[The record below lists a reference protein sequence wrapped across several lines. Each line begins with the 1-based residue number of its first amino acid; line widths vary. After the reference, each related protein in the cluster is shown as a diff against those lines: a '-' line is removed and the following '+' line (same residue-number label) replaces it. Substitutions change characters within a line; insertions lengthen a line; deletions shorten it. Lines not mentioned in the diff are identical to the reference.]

1 MTSSTSDATNTGPGG
16 RASRITSLSARGLLR
31 LVVGVLL
38 LLVTPAW
45 FAVSYYEYSKPTAQ
59 ASNLIAPVVEI
70 HDETHSFQSI
80 DGRPLSVVLEGIG
93 FLRPT
98 HLVVLSTDNLTDDNL
113 DEATLKYARAKH
125 PEWIARNGY
134 KWADGYFILAVSPT
148 HRQVGTYF
156 GEDIAPVL
164 SIQDSI
170 QNAAKDDFRNGRW
183 SQGVAAAVTE
193 AAALMPN
200 AEGMSLENHVQWPG
214 WKGWVATLGGIG
226 ILARGQ
232 SLRRKAQRNA
242 QKVADE
248 WAALERRRGDVERAF
263 VALLDAGHYTTGL
276 SARYECARAEYERV
290 RTRIAEAQTT
300 SPLGMLSA
308 RASDETDLI
317 LEDLRALADADHAI
331 LAAGGFFAL
340 APGWR
345 TVWDNEVGPVFED
358 LLAVDNVGVKVRNRV
373 KNPQVHGATTSLF
386 DWTNA
391 QRELLIG
398 LGDRLERAE
407 LTPAQALE
415 ELDRIANE
423 CRSRLADVVTTAL
436 AADTTAEGRQRYARW
451 QSPPSEVVD
460 ASEMFYHGS
469 YLSKGETHEYNPA
482 STIRLTANSAGVN
495 LGAYQ
500 ANTSGYFEDYNSY
513 IYVRPLYF
521 DDYVTYDTS
530 TSSSTSSA
538 DYGSSSG
545 GFSGSGSSSSF

>member
-1 MTSSTSDATNTGPGG
+1 MTSSTSDATNTGPEG
-16 RASRITSLSARGLLR
+16 RASRIMSLSARGFLR
-31 LVVGVLL
+31 VVVGVLL

-98 HLVVLSTDNLTDDNL
+98 HLVILSTDNLTDDNL

-156 GEDIAPVL
+156 GEDVAPVL

-183 SQGVAAAVTE
+183 SQGVVAAVTE

-200 AEGMSLENHVQWPG
+200 AEGMSLENRVQWPG
-214 WKGWVATLGGIG
+214 WRGWVATLGGIG

-248 WAALERRRGDVERAF
+248 WEALERRRGDVERAF

-290 RTRIAEAQTT
+290 RARIAEAQTT
-300 SPLGMLSA
+300 STLGMLSA

-331 LAAGGFFAL
+331 LAAGDFFAL

-358 LLAVDNVGVKVRNRV
+358 LLAVDNVGVKVRDHV
-373 KNPQVHGATTSLF
+373 KSPKVHGATKSLF
-386 DWTNA
+386 QWTNE
-391 QRELLIG
+391 QRALLLG
-398 LGDRLERAE
+398 LGTRLESAE
-407 LTPAQALE
+407 VTPVQALE

-423 CRSRLADVVTTAL
+423 SRTRLADVVTSAL
-436 AADTTAEGRQRYARW
+436 ALDTSTEGKQRYARW
-451 QSPPSEVVD
+451 QSPPAELVN
-460 ASEMFYHGS
+460 AAEMFYNGS
-469 YLSKGETHEYNPA
+469 YLSEGATHEYNPA

-495 LGAYQ
+495 LAAYR
-500 ANTSGYFEDYNSY
+500 ANTSSRFKDYDSY
-513 IYVRPLYF
+513 IYVRPLYL
-521 DDYVTYDTS
+521 DEYVIS
-530 TSSSTSSA
+530 SGSSSSSTSSA
-538 DYGSSSG
+538 NYGSSSG

>member
-1 MTSSTSDATNTGPGG
+1 M
-16 RASRITSLSARGLLR
+16 SLSVRGLLR
-31 LVVGVLL
+31 VVVGVLL

-70 HDETHSFQSI
+70 HDETHSLQSI

-164 SIQDSI
+164 SVQSEIQD
-170 QNAAKDDFRNGRW
+170 AAKDDFREGRW
-183 SQGVAAAVTE
+183 SQGVVAAVSM
-193 AAALMPN
+193 AASIMPN
-200 AEGMSLENHVQWPG
+200 EAGMSLENRPVWPD
-214 WKGWVATLGGIG
+214 WKGALAALAGIG

-232 SLRRKAQRNA
+232 SLRRKAQRNV
-242 QKVADE
+242 QKLADE
-248 WAALERRRGDVERAF
+248 WASLERRRGDVERAF

-276 SARYECARAEYERV
+276 SARYECARADYERV
-290 RTRIAEAQTT
+290 RARIAEAQTT
-300 SPLGMLSA
+300 STLGMLSA

-317 LEDLRALADADHAI
+317 LEDLSALADADHAI
-331 LAAGGFFAL
+331 VAAGDFFAL

-358 LLAVDNVGVKVRNRV
+358 LQAVDNVGVKVRDHV
-373 KNPQVHGATTSLF
+373 KSPKVHGATKSLF
-386 DWTNA
+386 QWTNE
-391 QRELLIG
+391 QRALLLG
-398 LGDRLERAE
+398 LGTRLERAE
-407 LTPAQALE
+407 VTPVQALE
-415 ELDRIANE
+415 ELDQIANE
-423 CRSRLADVVTTAL
+423 SRTRLADVVTCAL
-436 AADTTAEGRQRYARW
+436 ALDTSTEGRQRYARW
-451 QSPPSEVVD
+451 QSPPAELVN
-460 ASEMFYHGS
+460 AAEMFYNGS
-469 YLSKGETHEYNPA
+469 YLSEGATHEYNPA

-495 LGAYQ
+495 LAAYR
-500 ANTSGYFEDYNSY
+500 ANTSSRFKDYDSY
-513 IYVRPLYF
+513 IYVRPLYL
-521 DDYVTYDTS
+521 DEYVIS
-530 TSSSTSSA
+530 SGSSSSSTSSA
-538 DYGSSSG
+538 NYGSSSG

>member
-1 MTSSTSDATNTGPGG
+1 MTSSTSDETNTGPEG
-16 RASRITSLSARGLLR
+16 RASRSMSLSARGFLR
-31 LVVGVLL
+31 VVVGVLL

-45 FAVSYYEYSKPTAQ
+45 FAVSYYEYSKPTA
-59 ASNLIAPVVEI
+59 SPTSLVAPVVEVR
-70 HDETHSFQSI
+70 DETSSFQSV

-164 SIQDSI
+164 SVQSEIQD
-170 QNAAKDDFRNGRW
+170 AAKDDFREGRW
-183 SQGVAAAVTE
+183 SQGVVAAVST
-193 AAALMPN
+193 AASIMPN
-200 AEGMSLENHVQWPG
+200 EAGISLENRPVWPD
-214 WKGWVATLGGIG
+214 WKGALAALAGIG
-226 ILARGQ
+226 ILARGN

-242 QKVADE
+242 QKLADE

-290 RTRIAEAQTT
+290 RARIAEAQTT
-300 SPLGMLSA
+300 STLGMLSA

-331 LAAGGFFAL
+331 VAAGDFFAL

-358 LLAVDNVGVKVRNRV
+358 LQAVDNVGVKVRDHV
-373 KNPQVHGATTSLF
+373 KSPKVHGATKSLF
-386 DWTNA
+386 QWTNE
-391 QRELLIG
+391 QRALLLG
-398 LGDRLERAE
+398 LGTRLERAE
-407 LTPAQALE
+407 VTPVQALE

-423 CRSRLADVVTTAL
+423 SRTRLADVVTSAL
-436 AADTTAEGRQRYARW
+436 ALDTSTEGRQRYARW
-451 QSPPSEVVD
+451 QSPPAELVN
-460 ASEMFYHGS
+460 AAEMFYNGS
-469 YLSKGETHEYNPA
+469 YLSEGATHEYNPA

-495 LGAYQ
+495 LAAYR
-500 ANTSGYFEDYNSY
+500 ANTSSRFKDYDSY
-513 IYVRPLYF
+513 IYVRPLYL
-521 DDYVTYDTS
+521 DEYVIS
-530 TSSSTSSA
+530 SGSSSSSTSSA
-538 DYGSSSG
+538 NYGSSSG

>member
-1 MTSSTSDATNTGPGG
+1 MTSSTNDATNTGPEG

-31 LVVGVLL
+31 VVVGALL

-70 HDETHSFQSI
+70 QDETHSFQSV

-164 SIQDSI
+164 SIQESI

-183 SQGVAAAVTE
+183 SQGVVAAVTE
-193 AAALMPN
+193 AAAVMPN

-248 WAALERRRGDVERAF
+248 WEALERRRGDVERAF

-290 RTRIAEAQTT
+290 RARIAEAQTT

-331 LAAGGFFAL
+331 LAAGDFFAL

-358 LLAVDNVGVKVRNRV
+358 LLAADSISVKVRNRV
-373 KNPQVHGATTSLF
+373 KKRQVKNAVEAF
-386 DWTNA
+386 NRWTNE
-391 QRELLIG
+391 QRDIIVG
-398 LGDRLERAE
+398 LGNSLERAE
-407 LTPAQALE
+407 ITPVQALD
-415 ELDRIANE
+415 ELDRIASE
-423 CRSRLADVVTTAL
+423 SRARLTKLIGQAL
-436 AADTTAEGRQRYARW
+436 VADTSSSGRQRYEHWEGNRGGTV
-451 QSPPSEVVD
+451 S
-460 ASEMFYHGS
+460 ASDVLYKGT
-469 YLSKGETHEYNPA
+469 YLSGGDRHEYNPA
-482 STIRLTANSAGVN
+482 STIRLTANSAGVRLTGKAAERTGRFQSN
-495 LGAYQ
+495 NVSVWAYP
-500 ANTSGYFEDYNSY
+500 TYLDRYVDYDPS
-513 IYVRPLYF
+513 
-521 DDYVTYDTS
+521 
-530 TSSSTSSA
+530 SSSTSSA

>member
-1 MTSSTSDATNTGPGG
+1 MTSSTSDATNTGPEG

-31 LVVGVLL
+31 VVVGALL

-164 SIQDSI
+164 SIQESI

-183 SQGVAAAVTE
+183 SQGVVAAVTE
-193 AAALMPN
+193 AAAVMPN

-242 QKVADE
+242 RKVADE
-248 WAALERRRGDVERAF
+248 WEALERRRGDVERAF
-263 VALLDAGHYTTGL
+263 VALLDAGHYTTG
-276 SARYECARAEYERV
+276 CPRATSV
-290 RTRIAEAQTT
+290 RE
-300 SPLGMLSA
+300 P
-308 RASDETDLI
+308 
-317 LEDLRALADADHAI
+317 
-331 LAAGGFFAL
+331 
-340 APGWR
+340 
-345 TVWDNEVGPVFED
+345 
-358 LLAVDNVGVKVRNRV
+358 
-373 KNPQVHGATTSLF
+373 
-386 DWTNA
+386 
-391 QRELLIG
+391 
-398 LGDRLERAE
+398 
-407 LTPAQALE
+407 
-415 ELDRIANE
+415 
-423 CRSRLADVVTTAL
+423 
-436 AADTTAEGRQRYARW
+436 
-451 QSPPSEVVD
+451 
-460 ASEMFYHGS
+460 
-469 YLSKGETHEYNPA
+469 
-482 STIRLTANSAGVN
+482 
-495 LGAYQ
+495 
-500 ANTSGYFEDYNSY
+500 NTSGCVPESP
-513 IYVRPLYF
+513 RRKRRAL
-521 DDYVTYDTS
+521 S
-530 TSSSTSSA
+530 EC
-538 DYGSSSG
+538 
-545 GFSGSGSSSSF
+545 

>member
-1 MTSSTSDATNTGPGG
+1 MTARDVKRSLRGVG
-16 RASRITSLSARGLLR
+16 RILLGVVMVIFVPVWLVFSLVNFTRPTVPAND
-31 LVVGVLL
+31 LV
-38 LLVTPAW
+38 
-45 FAVSYYEYSKPTAQ
+45 
-59 ASNLIAPVVEI
+59 APSVEV
-70 HDETHSFQSI
+70 HDETGSFGPV
-80 DGRPLSVVLEGIG
+80 DGRPLTEALGDVK
-93 FLRPT
+93 FTRPI
-98 HLVVLSTDNLTDDNL
+98 HLVVLSTDDLVDDNL

-164 SIQDSI
+164 SVQDSI

-183 SQGVAAAVTE
+183 SQGVVAAVTE

-214 WKGWVATLGGIG
+214 WKGWIATLGGIV

-242 QKVADE
+242 QKLADE
-248 WAALERRRGDVERAF
+248 WAALESRRGDVERAF

-290 RTRIAEAQTT
+290 RARIAEAQTT
-300 SPLGMLSA
+300 STLGMLSA

-331 LAAGGFFAL
+331 LAAGDFFAL

-358 LLAVDNVGVKVRNRV
+358 LLAVDNVGVKVRDHV
-373 KNPQVHGATTSLF
+373 KSPKVHGATKSLF
-386 DWTNA
+386 QWTNE
-391 QRELLIG
+391 QRALLLG
-398 LGDRLERAE
+398 LGTRLERAE
-407 LTPAQALE
+407 VTPVQALE

-423 CRSRLADVVTTAL
+423 SRTRLADVVTSAL
-436 AADTTAEGRQRYARW
+436 ALDTSTEGRQRYARW
-451 QSPPSEVVD
+451 QSPPAELVN
-460 ASEMFYHGS
+460 AAEMFYNGS
-469 YLSKGETHEYNPA
+469 YLSEGATHEYNPA

-495 LGAYQ
+495 LAAYR
-500 ANTSGYFEDYNSY
+500 ANTSSRFKDYDSY
-513 IYVRPLYF
+513 IYVRPLYL
-521 DDYVTYDTS
+521 DEYVIS
-530 TSSSTSSA
+530 SGSSSSSTSSA
-538 DYGSSSG
+538 NYGSSSG

>member
-1 MTSSTSDATNTGPGG
+1 MTSSTSDATNTGPEG

-98 HLVVLSTDNLTDDNL
+98 HLVILSTDNLTDDNL

-156 GEDIAPVL
+156 GEDVAPVL

-183 SQGVAAAVTE
+183 SQGVVAAVTE

-263 VALLDAGHYTTGL
+263 VALLDAGH
-276 SARYECARAEYERV
+276 
-290 RTRIAEAQTT
+290 
-300 SPLGMLSA
+300 
-308 RASDETDLI
+308 
-317 LEDLRALADADHAI
+317 
-331 LAAGGFFAL
+331 AG
-340 APGWR
+340 
-345 TVWDNEVGPVFED
+345 
-358 LLAVDNVGVKVRNRV
+358 
-373 KNPQVHGATTSLF
+373 
-386 DWTNA
+386 
-391 QRELLIG
+391 
-398 LGDRLERAE
+398 
-407 LTPAQALE
+407 
-415 ELDRIANE
+415 
-423 CRSRLADVVTTAL
+423 RSR
-436 AADTTAEGRQRYARW
+436 
-451 QSPPSEVVD
+451 S
-460 ASEMFYHGS
+460 
-469 YLSKGETHEYNPA
+469 
-482 STIRLTANSAGVN
+482 
-495 LGAYQ
+495 
-500 ANTSGYFEDYNSY
+500 
-513 IYVRPLYF
+513 
-521 DDYVTYDTS
+521 
-530 TSSSTSSA
+530 
-538 DYGSSSG
+538 
-545 GFSGSGSSSSF
+545 

>member
-1 MTSSTSDATNTGPGG
+1 MTSSTSDATNTGPEG

-31 LVVGVLL
+31 VVVGALL

-164 SIQDSI
+164 SIQESI

-183 SQGVAAAVTE
+183 SQGVVAAVSM
-193 AAALMPN
+193 AASIMPN
-200 AEGMSLENHVQWPG
+200 EAGMSLENRPVWPD
-214 WKGWVATLGGIG
+214 WKGALAALAGIG

-232 SLRRKAQRNA
+232 SLRRKAQRNV
-242 QKVADE
+242 QKLADE
-248 WAALERRRGDVERAF
+248 WASLERRRGDVERAF

-290 RTRIAEAQTT
+290 RARIAEAQTT
-300 SPLGMLSA
+300 STLGMLSA

-317 LEDLRALADADHAI
+317 LEDLSALADADHAI
-331 LAAGGFFAL
+331 VAAGDFFAL

-358 LLAVDNVGVKVRNRV
+358 LQAVDNVGVKVRDHV
-373 KNPQVHGATTSLF
+373 KSPKVHGATKSLF
-386 DWTNA
+386 QWTNE
-391 QRELLIG
+391 QRALLLG
-398 LGDRLERAE
+398 LGTRLERAE
-407 LTPAQALE
+407 VTPVQAIE
-415 ELDRIANE
+415 EHDQIANE
-423 CRSRLADVVTTAL
+423 SRTRLADVVTGAL
-436 AADTTAEGRQRYARW
+436 ALDTSTEGRQRYARW
-451 QSPPSEVVD
+451 QSPPAELVN
-460 ASEMFYHGS
+460 AAEMFYNGS
-469 YLSKGETHEYNPA
+469 YLSEGATHEYNPA

-495 LGAYQ
+495 LAAYR
-500 ANTSGYFEDYNSY
+500 ANTSSRFKDYDSY
-513 IYVRPLYF
+513 IYVRPLYL
-521 DDYVTYDTS
+521 DEYVISSGS

-538 DYGSSSG
+538 NYGSSSG

>member
-1 MTSSTSDATNTGPGG
+1 MTSSTNDATNTGPEG

-31 LVVGVLL
+31 VVVGALL

-70 HDETHSFQSI
+70 QDEPHSFQSI

-164 SIQDSI
+164 SIQESI

-183 SQGVAAAVTE
+183 SQGVVAAVTE

-200 AEGMSLENHVQWPG
+200 AEGMSLENRVQWPG
-214 WKGWVATLGGIG
+214 WRGWVATLGGIG

-248 WAALERRRGDVERAF
+248 WEALERRRGDVERAF

-290 RTRIAEAQTT
+290 RARIAEAQTT

-331 LAAGGFFAL
+331 LAAGDFFAL

-391 QRELLIG
+391 QRELLID
-398 LGDRLERAE
+398 LGDRRERAE
-407 LTPAQALE
+407 LTPVQALE

-469 YLSKGETHEYNPA
+469 YLSKGETYEYNPA

>member
-1 MTSSTSDATNTGPGG
+1 MTSSTSDATNTGPEG

-31 LVVGVLL
+31 VVVGALL

-164 SIQDSI
+164 SIQESI

-183 SQGVAAAVTE
+183 SQGVVAAVTE

-248 WAALERRRGDVERAF
+248 WEALERRRGDVERAF

-331 LAAGGFFAL
+331 LAAGDFFAL

-358 LLAVDNVGVKVRNRV
+358 LLAVDNVGVKVRDHV
-373 KNPQVHGATTSLF
+373 KSPKVHGATKSLF
-386 DWTNA
+386 QWTNE
-391 QRELLIG
+391 QRALLLG
-398 LGDRLERAE
+398 LGTRLERAE
-407 LTPAQALE
+407 VTPVQALE

-423 CRSRLADVVTTAL
+423 SRTRLADVVTSAL
-436 AADTTAEGRQRYARW
+436 ALDTSTEGKQRYARW
-451 QSPPSEVVD
+451 QSPPAELVN
-460 ASEMFYHGS
+460 AAEMFYNGS
-469 YLSKGETHEYNPA
+469 YLSEGATHEYNPA

-495 LGAYQ
+495 LAAYR
-500 ANTSGYFEDYNSY
+500 ANTSSRFKDYDSY
-513 IYVRPLYF
+513 IYVRPLYL
-521 DDYVTYDTS
+521 DEYVIS
-530 TSSSTSSA
+530 SGSSSSSTSSA
-538 DYGSSSG
+538 NYGSSSG

>member
-1 MTSSTSDATNTGPGG
+1 MTARDVKRSLRGVG
-16 RASRITSLSARGLLR
+16 RILLGVVMAIFVPVWLVFSLVNFTRPTVPAND
-31 LVVGVLL
+31 LV
-38 LLVTPAW
+38 
-45 FAVSYYEYSKPTAQ
+45 
-59 ASNLIAPVVEI
+59 APSVEV
-70 HDETHSFQSI
+70 HDETGSFGPV
-80 DGRPLSVVLEGIG
+80 DGRPLTEALGDVK
-93 FLRPT
+93 FTRPI
-98 HLVVLSTDNLTDDNL
+98 HLVVLSTDDLVDDNL

-164 SIQDSI
+164 SVQDSI

-183 SQGVAAAVTE
+183 SQGVVAAVTE

-214 WKGWVATLGGIG
+214 WKGWIATLGGIV

-242 QKVADE
+242 QKLADE
-248 WAALERRRGDVERAF
+248 WAALESRRGDVERAF

-290 RTRIAEAQTT
+290 RARIAEAQTT
-300 SPLGMLSA
+300 STLGMLSA

-331 LAAGGFFAL
+331 LAAGDFFAL

-358 LLAVDNVGVKVRNRV
+358 LLAVDNVGVKVRDHV
-373 KNPQVHGATTSLF
+373 KSPKVHGATKSLF
-386 DWTNA
+386 QWTNE
-391 QRELLIG
+391 QRALLLG
-398 LGDRLERAE
+398 LGTRLERAE
-407 LTPAQALE
+407 VTPVQALE

-423 CRSRLADVVTTAL
+423 SRTRLADVVTSAL
-436 AADTTAEGRQRYARW
+436 ALDTSTEGKQRYARW
-451 QSPPSEVVD
+451 QSPPAELVN
-460 ASEMFYHGS
+460 AAEMFYNGS
-469 YLSKGETHEYNPA
+469 YLSEGATHEYNPA

-495 LGAYQ
+495 LAAYR
-500 ANTSGYFEDYNSY
+500 ANTSSRFKDYDSY
-513 IYVRPLYF
+513 IYVRPLYL
-521 DDYVTYDTS
+521 DEYVIS
-530 TSSSTSSA
+530 SGSSSSSTSSA
-538 DYGSSSG
+538 NYGSSSG

>member
-1 MTSSTSDATNTGPGG
+1 MTSSTSDETNTGPEG
-16 RASRITSLSARGLLR
+16 RASRSMSLSARGFLR
-31 LVVGVLL
+31 VVVGVLL

-45 FAVSYYEYSKPTAQ
+45 FAVSYYEYSKPTA
-59 ASNLIAPVVEI
+59 SPTSLVAPVVEVR
-70 HDETHSFQSI
+70 DETSSFQSV

-164 SIQDSI
+164 SVQSEIQD
-170 QNAAKDDFRNGRW
+170 AAKDDFREGRW
-183 SQGVAAAVTE
+183 SQGVVAAVST
-193 AAALMPN
+193 AASIMPN
-200 AEGMSLENHVQWPG
+200 EAGISLENRPVWPD
-214 WKGWVATLGGIG
+214 WKGALATLGGIG

-242 QKVADE
+242 QKLADE
-248 WAALERRRGDVERAF
+248 WAALESRRGDVERAF

-290 RTRIAEAQTT
+290 RARIAEAQTT
-300 SPLGMLSA
+300 STLGMLSA

-331 LAAGGFFAL
+331 LAAGDFFAL

-358 LLAVDNVGVKVRNRV
+358 LQAVDNVGVKVRDHV
-373 KNPQVHGATTSLF
+373 KSPKVHGATKSLF
-386 DWTNA
+386 QWTNE
-391 QRELLIG
+391 QRALLLG
-398 LGDRLERAE
+398 LGTRLERAE
-407 LTPAQALE
+407 VTPVQALE

-423 CRSRLADVVTTAL
+423 SRTRLADVVTSAL
-436 AADTTAEGRQRYARW
+436 ALDTSTEGRQRYARW
-451 QSPPSEVVD
+451 QSPPAELVN
-460 ASEMFYHGS
+460 AAEMFYNGS
-469 YLSKGETHEYNPA
+469 YLSEGATHEYNPA

-495 LGAYQ
+495 LAAYR
-500 ANTSGYFEDYNSY
+500 ANTSSRFKDYDSY
-513 IYVRPLYF
+513 IYVRPLYL
-521 DDYVTYDTS
+521 DEYVIS
-530 TSSSTSSA
+530 SGSSSSSTSSA
-538 DYGSSSG
+538 NYGSSSG

>member
-1 MTSSTSDATNTGPGG
+1 MTSSTSDATNTGPEG

-31 LVVGVLL
+31 VVVGALL

-70 HDETHSFQSI
+70 QDETHSFQSI

-164 SIQDSI
+164 SVQSEIQD
-170 QNAAKDDFRNGRW
+170 AAKDDFREGRW
-183 SQGVAAAVTE
+183 SQGVVAAVST
-193 AAALMPN
+193 AASIMPN
-200 AEGMSLENHVQWPG
+200 EAGMSLENRPVWPD
-214 WKGWVATLGGIG
+214 WKGALATLAGIG

-248 WAALERRRGDVERAF
+248 WEALERRRGDVERAF

-290 RTRIAEAQTT
+290 RARIAEAQTT

-331 LAAGGFFAL
+331 LAAGDFFAL

-358 LLAVDNVGVKVRNRV
+358 LLAVDNVGVKVRDHV
-373 KNPQVHGATTSLF
+373 KSPKVHGATKSLF
-386 DWTNA
+386 QWTNE
-391 QRELLIG
+391 QRALLLG
-398 LGDRLERAE
+398 LGTRLERAE
-407 LTPAQALE
+407 VTPVQALE
-415 ELDRIANE
+415 ELNRIANE
-423 CRSRLADVVTTAL
+423 SRTRLADVVTSAL
-436 AADTTAEGRQRYARW
+436 ALDTSTEGKQRYARW
-451 QSPPSEVVD
+451 QSPPAELVN
-460 ASEMFYHGS
+460 AAEMFYNGS
-469 YLSKGETHEYNPA
+469 YLSEGATHEYNPA

-495 LGAYQ
+495 LAAYR
-500 ANTSGYFEDYNSY
+500 ANTSSRFKDYDSY
-513 IYVRPLYF
+513 IYVRPLYL
-521 DDYVTYDTS
+521 DEYVIS
-530 TSSSTSSA
+530 SGSSSSSTSSA
-538 DYGSSSG
+538 NYGSSSG

>member
-1 MTSSTSDATNTGPGG
+1 MNLDPTSQNSRNT
-16 RASRITSLSARGLLR
+16 RLDVRGLLR
-31 LVVGVLL
+31 IVLGAILVLF
-38 LLVTPAW
+38 TPAW
-45 FAVSYYEYSKPTAQ
+45 LALAAYEYSQPTA
-59 ASNLIAPVVEI
+59 SPTSLVAPVVEVR
-70 HDETHSFQSI
+70 DETSSFQSV
-80 DGRPLSVVLEGIG
+80 DGRPLSVVLEDIG

-164 SIQDSI
+164 SVQSEIQD
-170 QNAAKDDFRNGRW
+170 AAKDDFREGRW
-183 SQGVAAAVTE
+183 SQGVVAAVST
-193 AAALMPN
+193 AASIMPN
-200 AEGMSLENHVQWPG
+200 EAGMSLENRPVWPD
-214 WKGWVATLGGIG
+214 WKGALATLAGIG
-226 ILARGQ
+226 ILARGN
-232 SLRRKAQRNA
+232 SLHRKARENA
-242 QKVADE
+242 SKVAEE
-248 WAALERRRGDVERAF
+248 WQALEARRAEVERAF
-263 VALLDAGHYTTGL
+263 VALLEAGDYTTGL
-276 SARYECARAEYERV
+276 SARYESARAEYERV
-290 RTRIAEAQTT
+290 RARIAQTQST
-300 SPLGMLSA
+300 HFLGTLSA
-308 RASDETDLI
+308 QASDETDEI
-317 LEDLRALADADHAI
+317 LEDLHALADADHVI
-331 LAAGGFFAL
+331 VAAGDFFAL
-340 APGWR
+340 RPGWR

-407 LTPAQALE
+407 LTPVQALE